1 MVGCAQRFSR
11 NGASP
16 SCRVGACAA
25 ARSGA
30 ASAPDRSPSAAS
42 RPPPSRTTTAR
53 RRRDI
58 GVLLS
63 FRSPPQEVNQH
74 QRRFVGDDV
83 SDGLSH
89 TRRGNAS
96 RNRLLLRWGTLWGTF
111 STCLFVPA
119 R

>member
-1 MVGCAQRFSR
+1 
-11 NGASP
+11 
-16 SCRVGACAA
+16 
-25 ARSGA
+25 
-30 ASAPDRSPSAAS
+30 
-42 RPPPSRTTTAR
+42 TAR

-96 RNRLLLRWGTLWGTF
+96 RNQLLLRWGTLWGTF
-111 STCLFVPA
+111 ATCLFVPA
-119 R
+119 RCKRAPHPGPPQTKTMGRMLVNAPGGAL